1 MKFLFRF
8 FFVAFLI
15 GGTAFIP
22 AENNA
27 FKYPFQDPSLSI
39 EVRVNDLVARL
50 TLEEKVAQMLNAAP
64 AIDRLGIPSYDWWN
78 EVLHG
83 VARTPYRVTVYPQA
97 IGMAATFDTASL
109 HKMADYAALEG
120 RAVFN
125 KAVKDGKAG
134 ERYMGLTYWTPNIN
148 IFRDPRWGR
157 GQETYGEDPF
167 LTAMLGKAFVHGL
180 QGDHPKYLKAAA
192 CAKHYAVHSG
202 PEPLRHVFN
211 VDPTPYDLWDT
222 YLPAFEELVVN
233 ADVAGVMC
241 AYNAIYGEPCCG
253 SDILMNDILRNQW
266 KFTGYVTSDC
276 WAIDD
281 FFKNHKTHPDAASAS
296 ADAVMHGTD
305 LDCGTDA
312 YMGLIQAV
320 KDGQISERQIDVS
333 VKRLFTIRFRL
344 GLFDPVA
351 MVEYAQTP
359 ESVLESEPHQ
369 AHALK
374 MSQQSIVLLK
384 NEKNT
389 LPLKKDLKKIAV
401 VGPNADNAIAVL
413 GNYNGIPSEIVTA
426 LEGIKNKVGKN
437 TEVVYER
444 ATTFTRDTLLVYE
457 DISAQLKID
466 GKQGVR
472 AAYFNNA
479 ELSGEPVETR
489 IENTINNSWQ
499 EGENVI
505 GDINAYNFSVRYTT
519 NFTPTE
525 SGEIT
530 FEVAG
535 DDGYRFFVDNEEVL
549 NAWDRNRWGA
559 KTYELATEANKTYRL
574 VLEYYQ
580 TTRNASISL
589 KAGNRKKTDL
599 KALATSLKDADAIIF
614 VGGISPQ
621 LEGEEM
627 KVNEPGFDGGDRTS
641 ILLPQAQTDA
651 MKALKAT
658 GKPVVFVMM
667 TGSAIAIPWESE
679 NIPAIINAWYGGQSA
694 GTAIADV
701 LFGDYNP
708 AGRLPVTF
716 YKSVE
721 DLPPFEDYSMDN
733 RTYRYFEGEP
743 LYAFGHGLSYT
754 TFTYDQLKVPA
765 TNNAYDSLLVSVRVT
780 NSGKIDGD
788 EVVQLYV
795 SHQNSDHKTPI
806 RALKGFKRIF
816 LKSGESKVVT
826 FKVRP
831 QDLMVITEDGSAEYV
846 NGKIAIS
853 VGGSQP
859 DAKTAKSKKTV
870 EGSVDLTI

>member
-1 MKFLFRF
+1 MKSILKI
-8 FFVAFLI
+8 FLI
-15 GGTAFIP
+15 VLFIGGSSFVQLT
-22 AENNA
+22 E
-27 FKYPFQDPSLSI
+27 KTYDYPFQDPSLSM
-39 EVRVNDLVARL
+39 EVRVNDLVSRL
-50 TLEEKVAQMLNAAP
+50 TLEEKVKQMLNAAP
-64 AIDRLGIPSYDWWN
+64 AIERLRIPAYDWWN

-109 HKMADYAALEG
+109 FQMADYSATEG

-125 KAVKDGKAG
+125 KAVKEGKDGQ
-134 ERYMGLTYWTPNIN
+134 RYMGLTYWTPNIN

-180 QGDHPKYLKAAA
+180 QGDHPKYMKAAA

-241 AYNAIYGEPCCG
+241 AYNAMYGEPCCA

-266 KFTGYVTSDC
+266 QFTGYVTSDC

-281 FFKNHKTHPDAASAS
+281 FFKNHKTHPNAAAAS

-320 KDGQISERQIDVS
+320 KDGMISERQIDTS
-333 VKRLFTIRFRL
+333 VKRLFRIRFKL
-344 GLFDPVA
+344 GLFDPVE
-351 MVEYAQTP
+351 MVEYAQTD
-359 ESVLESEPHQ
+359 ESVLESQAHQ
-369 AHALK
+369 DHALK
-374 MSQQSIVLLK
+374 MARQSIVLLK

-389 LPLKKDLKKIAV
+389 LPLKKNLKKIAV
-401 VGPNADNAIAVL
+401 IGPNADNAIAVL
-413 GNYNGIPSEIVTA
+413 GNYNGIPSEVVTA
-426 LEGIKNKVGKN
+426 LEGIKNKVGKD
-437 TEVVYER
+437 TEVVFER
-444 ATTFTRDTLLVYE
+444 ATTFTRDTLLVYSE
-457 DISAQLKID
+457 ISSQLETD
-466 GKQGVR
+466 GKQGVK
-472 AAYFNNA
+472 AEYFDNV
-479 ELSGEPVETR
+479 ELSGTPVETR
-489 IENTINNSWQ
+489 IEPGIDNTWQ
-499 EGENVI
+499 EGEGVI
-505 GDINAYNFSVRYTT
+505 GDIKAYNFSARYTT
-519 NFTPTE
+519 DFKPTT

-530 FEVAG
+530 FEVEG
-535 DDGYRFFVDNEEVL
+535 DDGYRFFINGEEVL

-559 KTYELATEANKTYRL
+559 KTHKLKTEANKTYRL

-580 TTRNASISL
+580 GERNASISL
-589 KAGNRKKTDL
+589 KAGNRKKTDF
-599 KALATSLKDADAIIF
+599 KALANSVKDANAIIF

-627 KVNEPGFDGGDRTS
+627 KVDEPGFEGGDRTS

-667 TGSAIAIPWESE
+667 TGSALAMPWESE
-679 NIPAIINAWYGGQSA
+679 NIPAIVNAWYGGQAA

-721 DLPPFEDYSMDN
+721 DLPPFDDYSMDN
-733 RTYRYFEGEP
+733 RTYRYFNGEP
-743 LYAFGHGLSYT
+743 LYGFGFGLSYT
-754 TFTYDQLKVPA
+754 TFEYDQLQFPA
-765 TNNAYDSLLVSVRVT
+765 KNNAYDSLSVSVRVT
-780 NSGKIDGD
+780 NSGKRDGD

-795 SHQNSDHKTPI
+795 SHQNSEHKTPI
-806 RALKGFKRIF
+806 RALKGFQRISLKR
-816 LKSGESKVVT
+816 GESKTVT

-831 QDLMVITEDGSAEYV
+831 QDLTVITEDGTAAYV
-846 NGKIAIS
+846 KGKIS
-853 VGGSQP
+853 VTVGGSQS
-859 DAKTAKSKKTV
+859 DTNTVKNKKTV
-870 EGSVDLTI
+870 EGTVNLTI